1 MENDEKIQAHLLSV
15 WRQTKKLFS
24 FWGVEGM
31 LFLTDRHL
39 MFVNKTEA
47 KMKWWKTVRERQGV
61 TLLKSKNVM
70 IHHDGYKEEDL
81 KKDLENK
88 KNLEIDFDNILNI
101 DHRDWIYTGKWLI
114 EQDKFQFIG
123 ERTGNFYPSSFAA
136 RKRYS
141 IVFTDMGDLKIFEQS
156 FQLVQFLLAIEIFA
170 QLQYRHDIV
179 LYREISK
186 YRGFLR

>member
-1 MENDEKIQAHLLSV
+1 MEDDEEIQAHLLSV

-61 TLLKSKNVM
+61 TLMKSKNVM
-70 IHHDGYKEEDL
+70 IHHDGYKEENL

-88 KNLEIDFDNILNI
+88 KNLEVDFDNIFNI
-101 DHRDWIYTGKWLI
+101 DHEEKVWGSVLNLDLNVDGKRKKYQFSVVLDWVKYPAKDPT
-114 EQDKFQFIG
+114 KFMKVDWSPFVQYVKD
-123 ERTGNFYPSSFAA
+123 RQ
-136 RKRYS
+136 
-141 IVFTDMGDLKIFEQS
+141 KIT
-156 FQLVQFLLAIEIFA
+156 
-170 QLQYRHDIV
+170 
-179 LYREISK
+179 K
-186 YRGFLR
+186 